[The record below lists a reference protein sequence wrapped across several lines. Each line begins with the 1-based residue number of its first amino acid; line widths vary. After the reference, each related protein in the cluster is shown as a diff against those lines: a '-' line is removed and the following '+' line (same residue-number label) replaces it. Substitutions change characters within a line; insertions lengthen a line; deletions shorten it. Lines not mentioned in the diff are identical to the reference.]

1 MIRKKVLSAVGLAA
15 LAATA
20 ASAQVVGPST
30 TTDPYLVPN
39 PSLPAGS
46 VQTKSLLTAGDSV
59 GGYRLAGTPD
69 GMGAWFDGST
79 IQLLVN
85 HEFGATD
92 GIGRAH
98 GATGAF
104 VSRWTI
110 DPATLTFVEGRDH
123 NTSPNDVYTYD
134 RATGA
139 WNRGADAWE
148 RFCSG
153 DLAPQSAFQYK
164 SFGTAKRIYLNGEET
179 RPPFTADHGRAY
191 AHIVT
196 GPEKNETWELPAL
209 GRTAVENVVASP
221 YPQLK
226 TIVANLDDADRLT
239 NPALT
244 PAPSELYLYV
254 GTKKKKAKSA
264 IEAAGLTGGNLYGV
278 RVLVNG
284 GRVPAESNSFGFGT
298 SSFVGS
304 GRFEMFGFGD
314 VTSKSGNE
322 VQALSIANDVTR
334 FQRVEDGAW
343 DIRPGYE
350 NDFYFVTTASTSSNS
365 RLFRVR
371 FDDITN
377 PELGGT
383 IEIVLNGTEGHQM
396 LDNVTIDPIGRI
408 VMVEDVG
415 GSSRLGKVW
424 VYDLTNK
431 NYFEAAAH
439 DAKFFSATGAN
450 FLTTNEEASGVI
462 EAFDLLGEG
471 WYLIN
476 VQAHYTIGDP
486 ELVEGGQLL
495 ALYID
500 PALGR

>member
-1 MIRKKVLSAVGLAA
+1 MTKKVLSALGLAA
-15 LAATA
+15 IAATA

-30 TTDPYLVPN
+30 TTDPYLLPN
-39 PSLPAGS
+39 AALPAGS
-46 VQTKSLLTAGDSV
+46 VQTVSLLSAGDSV
-59 GGYRLAGTPD
+59 GGFRLSGTPD

-79 IQLLVN
+79 IQLLVA
-85 HEFGATD
+85 HEHGATE
-92 GIGRAH
+92 GIVRAH

-104 VSRWTI
+104 VSRFAI
-110 DPATLTFVEGRDH
+110 DPATLAVVEGRDH
-123 NTSPNDVYTYD
+123 NQSPNDVYTYD
-134 RATGA
+134 RASGVWNTGA
-139 WNRGADAWE
+139 DSWE
-148 RFCSG
+148 RFCSS
-153 DLAPQSAFQYK
+153 DLAAQSAYLYK
-164 SFGTAKRIYLNGEET
+164 GFGTAKRIFLAGEET
-179 RPPFTADHGRAY
+179 RPPFSADHGRVY
-191 AHIVT
+191 AHVVT
-196 GPEKNETWELPAL
+196 GPGKNQSWELPAL
-209 GRTAVENVVASP
+209 GRMAFENAVASP

-226 TIVANLDDADRLT
+226 TIVAGLDDADRIT
-239 NPALT
+239 NPAQT
-244 PAPSELYLYV
+244 PSPSELYFYV
-254 GTKKKKAKSA
+254 GSKTKKGAND

-278 RVLVNG
+278 RVLVDGN
-284 GRVPAESNSFGFGT
+284 RVPAESNGFGFGAAA
-298 SSFVGS
+298 FVGS

-322 VQALSIANDVTR
+322 LQALSIANDVTR

-350 NDFYFVTTASTSSNS
+350 NDFYFVTTASTSTNS

-371 FDDITN
+371 FDDITK

-396 LDNVTIDPIGRI
+396 FDNLTIDPIGRI
-408 VMVEDVG
+408 VITEDVG

-431 NYFEAAAH
+431 NFFEAAAH
-439 DAKFFSATGAN
+439 SAKYFSAAGSS
-450 FLTTNEEASGVI
+450 FLTTNEEASGVV

-471 WYLIN
+471 WYFIN
-476 VQAHYTIGDP
+476 VQAHYDIGDP